1 MPIENERKFV
11 LNEDGQLEPRLA
23 QAPGVTRS
31 RLTQAYL
38 DSAGVRIRSIE
49 TRSETGVKLRYVFSF
64 KRPVDG
70 QMVEIETGIDE
81 ADFKRLWTLSRET
94 LRKTR
99 YSWADGRFHW
109 DIDFF
114 KTGDGRT
121 YFALAE
127 VEMPE
132 HEREPPAVPASLASH
147 LLGPAPLGDPRF
159 TSKRLAD
166 QSHAERLLAEIREK
180 GSVS

>member
-23 QAPGVTRS
+23 QVPGVTKS
-31 RLTQAYL
+31 RLIQAYL
-38 DSAGVRIRSIE
+38 DAPGVRIRSIE
-49 TRSETGVKLRYVFSF
+49 TAGKLRHVFSF

-81 ADFKRLWTLSRET
+81 TDFKRLWTLSRET

-109 DIDFF
+109 DTDFF
-114 KTGDGRT
+114 KAGDGRT

-132 HEREPPAVPASLASH
+132 HEREPPAVPARLASH

-166 QSHAERLLAEIREK
+166 QSHAEQLLADIRAK
-180 GSVS
+180 GSIS

>member
-31 RLTQAYL
+31 RLAQAYL

-49 TRSETGVKLRYVFSF
+49 TAGKLRYVFSF
-64 KRPVDG
+64 KRPVEG

-94 LRKTR
+94 LCKTR

-114 KTGDGRT
+114 KAGDGRT

-132 HEREPPAVPASLASH
+132 HEREPPEVPARLASH

-166 QSHAERLLAEIREK
+166 QGHAERLLAEIRQK

>member
-23 QAPGVTRS
+23 QVPGVTKS
-31 RLTQAYL
+31 CLIQAYL
-38 DSAGVRIRSIE
+38 DAPGVRIRSIE
-49 TRSETGVKLRYVFSF
+49 TAGKLRHVFSF

-81 ADFKRLWTLSRET
+81 TDFKRLWTLSRET

-109 DIDFF
+109 DTDFF
-114 KTGDGRT
+114 KAGDGRT

-132 HEREPPAVPASLASH
+132 HEREPPAVPARLASH

-166 QSHAERLLAEIREK
+166 QSHAEQLLADIRAK
-180 GSVS
+180 GSIS

>member
-23 QAPGVTRS
+23 QAPGVTKS
-31 RLTQAYL
+31 RLNQAYL

-49 TRSETGVKLRYVFSF
+49 TAGKLSHVFSF

-70 QMVEIETGIDE
+70 QMVEIETEIDE
-81 ADFKRLWTLSRET
+81 ADFKRLWTLGRET

-127 VEMPE
+127 VEMPA
-132 HEREPPAVPASLASH
+132 HEQRPPDVPARLVSH

-159 TSKRLAD
+159 TSKRLSD
-166 QSHAERLLAEIREK
+166 QAHAERLLVEIRAK

>member
-23 QAPGVTRS
+23 QAPGVTKS
-31 RLTQAYL
+31 RLNQAYL

-49 TRSETGVKLRYVFSF
+49 TAGKLSHVFSF

-70 QMVEIETGIDE
+70 QMVEIETEIDE
-81 ADFKRLWTLSRET
+81 ADFKRLWTLGRET

-127 VEMPE
+127 VEMPA
-132 HEREPPAVPASLASH
+132 HEQRPPDVPARLVSH
-147 LLGPAPLGDPRF
+147 LLGPAPLGDSRF

-166 QSHAERLLAEIREK
+166 QAHAERLLVEIRAK

>member
-11 LNEDGQLEPRLA
+11 LDEDGQLESRLS
-23 QAPGVTRS
+23 QAPGVTKS

-49 TRSETGVKLRYVFSF
+49 SAGRLRHIFSF

-70 QMVEIETGIDE
+70 QMVEIETEIDA
-81 ADFKRLWTLSRET
+81 ADFKRLWTLARET
-94 LRKTR
+94 LCKTR

-114 KTGDGRT
+114 KTSDGRT

-132 HEREPPAVPASLASH
+132 HEQHPPEVPACLTSH
-147 LLGPAPLGDPRF
+147 LVGAAPLGDPRF

-166 QSHAERLLAEIREK
+166 QSHAERLLAEIRAK
-180 GSVS
+180 GVVS

>member
-11 LNEDGQLEPRLA
+11 LNEDGRLEARLA

-31 RLTQAYL
+31 RLSQAYL

-49 TRSETGVKLRYVFSF
+49 TAGKLRHVFGF
-64 KRPVDG
+64 KRPVND
-70 QMVEIETGIDE
+70 QMVEIEIDVDE
-81 ADFKRLWTLSRET
+81 ADFKRLWTLARET
-94 LRKTR
+94 LCKTR
-99 YSWADGRFHW
+99 YSWTDGRFHW

-114 KTGDGRT
+114 KTGEGRT

-132 HEREPPAVPASLASH
+132 HEREPPAVPARLASH

-166 QSHAERLLAEIREK
+166 QTHAERLLAEIRAK

>member
-23 QAPGVTRS
+23 QAPGVIRS

-49 TRSETGVKLRYVFSF
+49 TAGKLRYVFSF
-64 KRPVDG
+64 KRPVEG

-81 ADFKRLWTLSRET
+81 TDFKRLWTIGRET

-99 YSWADGRFHW
+99 YSWVDGRFHW

-114 KTGDGRT
+114 KTGEGRT

-132 HEREPPAVPASLASH
+132 HEREPPAVPARLASH

-166 QSHAERLLAEIREK
+166 QTHAEQLLAEIRAK